1 VSARARWLIWLA
13 YVVAWT
19 AALVLPVPDT
29 GDWTVEELGI
39 DFRTVFAK
47 SVHIGAYA
55 VMTGL
60 TAWLR
65 VPVRYRPLLVLFL
78 MAHGTVT
85 ELLQLTVSHRSG
97 QLADVAF
104 DNLGVILGMLLTW
117 RWWSAPDR

>member
-1 VSARARWLIWLA
+1 MSARARWLIWLT

-47 SVHIGAYA
+47 SVHVGAYA

-65 VPVRYRPLLVLFL
+65 VPVRYRPVLVLFL
-78 MAHGTVT
+78 MAHGTAT

-97 QLADVAF
+97 QLTDVAF
-104 DNLGVILGMLLTW
+104 DNLGVMLGMLLTW
-117 RWWSAPDR
+117 RWWSAPGR